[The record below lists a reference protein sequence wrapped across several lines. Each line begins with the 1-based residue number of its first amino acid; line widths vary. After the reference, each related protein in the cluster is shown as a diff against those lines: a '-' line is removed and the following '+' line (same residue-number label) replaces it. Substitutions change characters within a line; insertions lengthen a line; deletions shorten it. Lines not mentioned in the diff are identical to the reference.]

1 MLTVGFIPRRSC
13 ALLFSKFLFA
23 LSVVG
28 HNFLVLLPWK
38 STEADSQT
46 QCWIPW
52 IVVDKRQVRCN
63 SCCHFIR
70 RAFE

>member
-1 MLTVGFIPRRSC
+1 MLTVGFIPPRSC

-38 STEADSQT
+38 STEADSQLDVGFF
-46 QCWIPW
+46 WIA
-52 IVVDKRQVRCN
+52 VDKRQVRCN

-70 RAFE
+70 RASE